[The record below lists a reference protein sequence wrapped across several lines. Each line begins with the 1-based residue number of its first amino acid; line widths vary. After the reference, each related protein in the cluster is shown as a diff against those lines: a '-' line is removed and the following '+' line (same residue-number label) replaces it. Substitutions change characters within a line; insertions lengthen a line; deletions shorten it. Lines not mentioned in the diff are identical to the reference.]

1 MAGMMDQAIQ
11 DGLAEPQARGPRTL
25 TDLARAGLIIES
37 QGRTRLGDEFRIAAS
52 RLQSVIKASVAS
64 GEKGGN
70 LLLITSTRPAEGK
83 SFSSINLAAALTQT
97 SSRHVLLVDADS
109 KPRCLSELLGI
120 HRAPGLLDLAADF
133 SIPPESL
140 VVPTALPKLS
150 VLPLGNAMAV
160 SDGMPSSS
168 DDRSQPLA
176 AAAEL
181 LSRSFPQITIVLD
194 TGPLLST
201 SDPSVLAPSV
211 AQIVMV
217 VEAGK
222 TQRAELDAAL
232 DLIRSSPRIMLML
245 NKVAGRNTASFGAY
259 SYSGDY
265 YAQPNLPPPQL

>member
-1 MAGMMDQAIQ
+1 MDHIESEMLR
-11 DGLAEPQARGPRTL
+11 DLHVIEPRSL
-25 TDLARAGLIIES
+25 DDLARAGMIVET
-37 QGRTRLGDEFRIAAS
+37 QGRTRLGDEFRISAS
-52 RLQSVIKASVAS
+52 RLQSVIKATVAS

-70 LLLITSTRPAEGK
+70 LLLVTSTRPAEGK

-133 SIPPESL
+133 SIPPASL

-150 VLPLGNAMAV
+150 ILPLGTPTSALQ
-160 SDGMPSSS
+160 DMPH
-168 DDRSQPLA
+168 DVDRTQPLA

-181 LSRSFPQITIVLD
+181 LSRSFPQVTIVLD

-211 AQIVMV
+211 GQIVMV

-232 DLIRSSPRIMLML
+232 DLIRASPRIMLML
-245 NKVAGRNTASFGAY
+245 NKVAGRSTASFGAY

-265 YAQPNLPPPQL
+265 YAQPNLPPPQI

>member
-1 MAGMMDQAIQ
+1 MDQAIPDQ
-11 DGLAEPQARGPRTL
+11 LQEPQARGPRTL

-140 VVPTALPKLS
+140 VVPTAMPKLS
-150 VLPLGNAMAV
+150 ILPLGNAMAV
-160 SDGMPSSS
+160 SDSMPAG

-181 LSRSFPQITIVLD
+181 LSRSFPHITIVLD

-232 DLIRSSPRIMLML
+232 DLIRASPRIMLML

>member
-1 MAGMMDQAIQ
+1 MMDQAIP
-11 DGLAEPQARGPRTL
+11 DGLAEPQVRGPRTL

-133 SIPPESL
+133 SIPPGSL

-160 SDGMPSSS
+160 SDGMPASS

>member
-1 MAGMMDQAIQ
+1 MDHA
-11 DGLAEPQARGPRTL
+11 DHGAFAEPQVRGPRTL
-25 TDLARAGLIIES
+25 TDLARAGMIIES

-52 RLQSVIKASVAS
+52 RLQTVIKASVAA
-64 GEKGGN
+64 GERGGN
-70 LLLITSTRPAEGK
+70 LVLITSTRPAEGK

-133 SIPPESL
+133 SIPPDSL

-150 VLPLGNAMAV
+150 IMPLGNATAV
-160 SDGMPSSS
+160 TDGMPVGN

-217 VEAGK
+217 VEAGR

-232 DLIRSSPRIMLML
+232 DLIRANPRIMLML
-245 NKVAGRNTASFGAY
+245 NKVSGRNTASFGAY